1 MADVTISSL
10 PIGTPSGTGVIPYSD
25 GATTTKV
32 TVDQINSLVSG
43 VPVGTIIMWPLATP
57 PAGYLECNGTNIS
70 RTTYAS
76 LFAALGTVYGVGDG
90 STTFAL
96 PDYRGRFLRG
106 WDHGAAVDPDR
117 ATRTNRGDGIT
128 GDNVGTKQADAL
140 QNITGAIGGV
150 YGAADQAYD
159 WAFRPGANGAF
170 DVPYNQA
177 PYNRYAGVYY
187 PPAGCGTEAT
197 FDASRVA
204 RTSTETRPTNIN
216 IMFCIKI

>member
-10 PIGTPSGTGVIPYSD
+10 TPGTPTGTGVIPYSD

-57 PAGYLECNGTNIS
+57 PAGYLECNGTTIS
-70 RTTYAS
+70 RTSYAS
-76 LFAALGTVYGVGDG
+76 LFAALGTVYGAGNG
-90 STTFAL
+90 STTFTL
-96 PDYRGRFLRG
+96 PDYRGRFMRG
-106 WDHGAAVDPDR
+106 WDHGASIDPDK

-128 GDNVGTKQADAL
+128 GDNVGTKQTDAL
-140 QNITGAIGGV
+140 QNITGSYSGESRGSAAGAFADV
-150 YGAADQAYD
+150 YGGDGG
-159 WAFRPGANGAF
+159 WMGAG
-170 DVPYNQA
+170 NQ
-177 PYNRYAGVYY
+177 PTSWN
-187 PPAGCGTEAT
+187 